1 MIQLQL
7 VKSATISAGPDPSP
21 GEIVYPDQI
30 HDDSLIQIVIEGGF
44 SADLDC
50 RAVADPTAPSIRVH
64 DAPAHDHDHDHLLW
78 QGRAKFAP
86 RFLYAAAPVNVTYTI
101 ALCGKD

>member
-7 VKSATISAGPDPSP
+7 VKSATITADATP

-44 SADLDC
+44 NADLDC
-50 RAVADPTAPSIRVH
+50 RAVADVLAPSIRVH

-101 ALCGKD
+101 VLCGKD